1 MAWSVTS
8 KVFDC
13 SIERFIIGKFIYR
26 EIVQLLLPIGY
37 KCVHRDSNITTF
49 VALGRIIR
57 KQMSVFVFLI
67 KEFFFSSRVFSRRIF
82 LCTHRLD
89 VGFRDYVFNSLNGTF

>member
-8 KVFDC
+8 EVFDC

-26 EIVQLLLPIGY
+26 EIVQLLLLPIGY

-49 VALGRIIR
+49 VVLGRVIR

-67 KEFFFSSRVFSRRIF
+67 KAFFFSSRVF
-82 LCTHRLD
+82 
-89 VGFRDYVFNSLNGTF
+89 